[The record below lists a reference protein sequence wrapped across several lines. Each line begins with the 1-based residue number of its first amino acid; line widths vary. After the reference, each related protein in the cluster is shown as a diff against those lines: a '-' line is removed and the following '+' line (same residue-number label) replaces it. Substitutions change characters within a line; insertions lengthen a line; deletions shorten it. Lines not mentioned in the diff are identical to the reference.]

1 MREESLCEILCIR
14 RRITAMAK
22 ERVERRPIGFTKIR
36 ERLLR
41 RFRRLG
47 LTRAQHKGPVRRL
60 KRSTPLL
67 QGSRDRFHNSSVLLK
82 HLGFTIQNPA
92 MGPPSD
98 GQLNATR
105 DLISIVLIRKVSST
119 IPPSPLY
126 ESCPRRVPRHRLRS
140 CYCEPGP
147 PSSARPVRSLQYR
160 DPA

>member
-1 MREESLCEILCIR
+1 MGEESLCEILCIR
-14 RRITAMAK
+14 RRITPMAEESVK
-22 ERVERRPIGFTKIR
+22 RRPVGFTKIR

-47 LTRAQHKGPVRRL
+47 LARSQHKGPVRRL
-60 KRSTPLL
+60 KRSTTLL
-67 QGSRDRFHNSSVLLK
+67 QGSRNRFHNSSVLRK

-92 MGPPSD
+92 MKRAEQRS
-98 GQLNATR
+98 LKATR
-105 DLISIVLIRKVSST
+105 DLLYRSDRRVSST
-119 IPPSPLY
+119 IPPSRLY

-147 PSSARPVRSLQYR
+147 PFSARLGRSLRYR